1 MLFQLRANRVAHD
14 VRRNWNLF
22 LCVDV
27 SGSMRGEKIEYTR
40 QALMTMLDHLK
51 AGDRLTLVTFD
62 SQAHDVFVDLEFSE
76 NRNAIE
82 RAFNDLRPGS
92 STNMIAGLNRVYE
105 YAQNNFDNNMLQR
118 VILFGDGQAN
128 VGRTDI
134 NAFAELTRINGQE
147 GIYLSGVGVGANY
160 DAQRMDELTDAGKG
174 AHVFLPNA
182 QEVSLIF
189 GDYFPKLVE
198 VAADEIAIEMTLPA
212 GIHLEQ
218 FSGEEVSTH
227 REQRLQ
233 NIVLA
238 AGDDMTFLAKFL
250 VDDEADLDKPASL
263 RVTLRPLSTGREV
276 VYHLEVDS
284 FREFLGEAGP
294 LFERTRIVNQFGQMA
309 ASGQRTFDSLIQKI
323 QEYGELDWGLQEILT
338 LTER

>member
-1 MLFQLRANRVAHD
+1 
-14 VRRNWNLF
+14 
-22 LCVDV
+22 
-27 SGSMRGEKIEYTR
+27 
-40 QALMTMLDHLK
+40 
-51 AGDRLTLVTFD
+51 
-62 SQAHDVFVDLEFSE
+62 
-76 NRNAIE
+76 
-82 RAFNDLRPGS
+82 
-92 STNMIAGLNRVYE
+92 MIAGLNRVYE

-250 VDDEADLDKPASL
+250 VDDEADLDKPAGL
-263 RVTLRPLSTGREV
+263 RVTLEPYRQAERWSTTWRWTAFANFWERPARCLSAPVSSISLAKLRA
-276 VYHLEVDS
+276 DS
-284 FREFLGEAGP
+284 
-294 LFERTRIVNQFGQMA
+294 ERSILSFKKSKN
-309 ASGQRTFDSLIQKI
+309 I
-323 QEYGELDWGLQEILT
+323 ELDWGLQEILT
-338 LTER
+338 LIER